1 MKRFLI
7 LLCSVAF
14 AVASHA
20 LEVTR
25 MTVEMSE
32 NPLALEVSAPRFGW
46 QLTGAAGAEQSAYR
60 IELFRDDGKKQ
71 RRVWDSGRV
80 RSSQSQLVRYH
91 GPELIP
97 ALSLIHI

>member
-60 IELFRDDGKKQ
+60 IELFRNDGKSNGVYGTAAGSVHP
-71 RRVWDSGRV
+71 RASW
-80 RSSQSQLVRYH
+80 
-91 GPELIP
+91 
-97 ALSLIHI
+97 